1 MAEEH
6 SEKPDPPELP
16 DYLQE
21 PLERQPVDRLEAVAV
36 YASELAEWK
45 RERNQRETEQRRSED
60 AVDEAALERLEER
73 KISTEPEEY
82 EDVPASA
89 YVTVKETKPGYRYFY
104 WQWRDGDAWKNE
116 YIGPVEPT
124 EEE

>member
-73 KISTEPEEY
+73 EISTEPKEY

-89 YVTVKETKPGYRYFY
+89 YITVKETKPGYRYFY